1 MAISANSLF
10 HLTRKESLFGILK
23 LKGFT
28 PGCSLERLSK
38 ILPKESHYKR
48 IYIPMVSFC
57 DLTLTQ
63 ITQNHIKEFGS
74 FGLGFSKEWGIE
86 NKISPVAYLHQ
97 ESIPSKLIEEVFVEA
112 TDIFKGAL
120 NTRNVEFL
128 DKLKHFYL
136 FMKPYESNY
145 QKGKRKAKLVQHYNE
160 REWRYIP
167 DNKELPIIKA
177 NDDEALQFA
186 KFILS
191 KKTEVLRFDLKDI
204 KYIIIDDTKSIDETV
219 DVIKQL
225 SDSESDKNELTTK
238 IITVREIVEN
248 F

>member
-10 HLTRKESLFGILK
+10 HLTRKESLFEILK
-23 LKGFT
+23 LKGFI
-28 PGCSLERLSK
+28 PSCSLERFSK

-48 IYIPMVSFC
+48 IFVPMVSFC

-74 FGLGFSKEWGIE
+74 FGLGFYKQWGIE
-86 NKISPVAYLHQ
+86 NKISPVAYVHQ
-97 ESIPSKLIEEVFVEA
+97 NSIPSKLIEEVFVDA
-112 TDIFKGAL
+112 TDIFKGEL
-120 NTRNVEFL
+120 NTKKVEFL

-136 FMKPYESNY
+136 FLKPYESHY
-145 QKGKRKAKLVQHYNE
+145 QKGKRKAKSVQHYNE

-167 DNKELPIIKA
+167 SNKELPIIKA
-177 NDDEALQFA
+177 SDEEALQFA
-186 KFILS
+186 KFILG
-191 KKTEVLRFDLKDI
+191 KKTEVLRFELKDVQ
-204 KYIIIDDTKSIDETV
+204 YIIIDDTKSIDETV
-219 DVIKQL
+219 KVIHQL
-225 SDSESDKNELTTK
+225 SDSDSEKNELITK